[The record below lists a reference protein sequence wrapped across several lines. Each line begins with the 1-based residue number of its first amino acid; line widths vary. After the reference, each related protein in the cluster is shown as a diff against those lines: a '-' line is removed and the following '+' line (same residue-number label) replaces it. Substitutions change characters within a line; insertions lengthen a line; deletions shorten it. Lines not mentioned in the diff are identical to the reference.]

1 MEETAHRESLTD
13 IAEKKI
19 FHYLRENRFRPGD
32 RLPMEEE
39 FADMFQTS
47 RTIIREALSRLRMM
61 GFIES
66 KKRRGMVVARP
77 TIFETIAKV
86 IDPAFLDEEEQKDF
100 FRLRITIELG
110 LADMLAEQLSE
121 EDLADLEQIVREE
134 ETDPADYRRFLDC
147 DYRFHSRIYQATR
160 CRSLA
165 SFQRILLQFFTD
177 FETRV
182 QSASSN
188 FARRFDDPEQFQHP
202 VRIGVAYGVAVVL
215 IPPACRQIE
224 RTDAVRRR
232 NPRPEGVVL
241 PGGRTGGAPERP
253 VSRGDA
259 VGEFGDPAVGDL
271 PVAGDGDPLRR
282 GQRDRF
288 GGGRRESRRHCQQR
302 GNRQHPSENRHGK
315 PPFADQSVSSA
326 SGSVAAGVST
336 RRIFPSTP

>member
-32 RLPMEEE
+32 RLPMEAELAE
-39 FADMFQTS
+39 KFHIS

-66 KKRRGMVVARP
+66 KKRRGMVVGHP
-77 TIFETIAKV
+77 SIFETIAKV

-100 FRLRITIELG
+100 FRLRMTIELG

-188 FARRFDDPEQFQHP
+188 FARRFDDPEQFSHRDLLKVIATRDPKAIQ
-202 VRIGVAYGVAVVL
+202 RAM
-215 IPPACRQIE
+215 
-224 RTDAVRRR
+224 RRHLATHR
-232 NPRPEGVVL
+232 NPR
-241 PGGRTGGAPERP
+241 A
-253 VSRGDA
+253 
-259 VGEFGDPAVGDL
+259 GEKKNGFHTAEEKGSNH
-271 PVAGDGDPLRR
+271 
-282 GQRDRF
+282 
-288 GGGRRESRRHCQQR
+288 ESEKQL
-302 GNRQHPSENRHGK
+302 
-315 PPFADQSVSSA
+315 
-326 SGSVAAGVST
+326 
-336 RRIFPSTP
+336 